1 MLQCPDSMSISMSM
15 PPQNAESELV
25 TVSLKPLLN
34 LAGPAALLGL
44 KKGARR
50 ASQSG
55 QYLSRFKGRGMEF
68 DEARLYQAGDDVRSI
83 DWRVTARTGRA
94 HTKIFKEER
103 EQPVFICVDY
113 RSPMAFATRGVYKSV
128 QAAKLAALLAWSA
141 KNQGDRIG
149 GQIFSDQGCLEL
161 KPHHGKHAVL
171 RFLNHLVSP
180 GYTLK
185 DEITLERALSR
196 LLHHARPGSRVYII
210 SDFRGM
216 SELVQNHLFRLARHC
231 EVVMIQVFD
240 SLESELP
247 PNGRYQFTDG
257 TQMRLV
263 DTADSARIHA
273 YQQRFQRQQ
282 TNLLEMS
289 KRIGGALLLCKT
301 NDSPLDILRQRAA
314 AQSEQ

>member
-1 MLQCPDSMSISMSM
+1 MLIPSLAS
-15 PPQNAESELV
+15 ESELV

-44 KKGARR
+44 KTGARR
-50 ASQSG
+50 TSQSG

-68 DEARLYQAGDDVRSI
+68 DEARPYQAGDDVRSI
-83 DWRVTARTGRA
+83 DWRVTARTGHT

-128 QAAKLAALLAWSA
+128 QAAKLAAILAWSA

-171 RFLNHLVSP
+171 RFLNNLVSP

-185 DEITLERALSR
+185 DEITLEHALSR

-216 SELVQNHLFRLARHC
+216 SDMVQNHLFRLARHC

-240 SLESELP
+240 PLERELP
-247 PNGRYQFTDG
+247 PDGRYRFTDG
-257 TQMRLV
+257 ARSRLV
-263 DTADSARIHA
+263 DTSDLTRIHA
-273 YQQRFQRQQ
+273 YQQRFLRQQ
-282 TNLLEMS
+282 NDLRDIS
-289 KRIGGALLLCKT
+289 KRLRGALFFCKT
-301 NDSPLDILRQRAA
+301 NDSPLNVFRQRAA
-314 AQSEQ
+314 NTV